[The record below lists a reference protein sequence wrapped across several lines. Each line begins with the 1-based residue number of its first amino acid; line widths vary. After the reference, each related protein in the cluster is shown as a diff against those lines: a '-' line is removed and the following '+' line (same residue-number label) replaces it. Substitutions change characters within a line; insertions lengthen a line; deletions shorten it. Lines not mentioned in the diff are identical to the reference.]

1 MELGSWLT
9 VAAVCATG
17 AASPGPSLAVV
28 VKNTVGGGRRVGVFT
43 GLGHGLGVGI
53 YAFLA
58 VAGISTLVTT
68 TPGLSRGIEVAGAAF
83 LLWMAGALLRAPAAP
98 TGPSPSVTPETP
110 SRPQA
115 GRTGF
120 SEGFLVAFLNPKIA
134 VFFMALLG
142 SFLPEDAG
150 TTERAGVALLAMG
163 IDASWYVFA
172 ALLLAGSGA
181 AEVLARNRVLA
192 DRVLAA
198 LLVAVA
204 VFLLLT
210 PGMSR

>member
-1 MELGSWLT
+1 
-9 VAAVCATG
+9 
-17 AASPGPSLAVV
+17 VV
-28 VKNTVGGGRRVGVFT
+28 VKNTVGGGRRAGVLT

-53 YAFLA
+53 YALLA
-58 VAGISTLVTT
+58 VAGISTLVTA
-68 TPGLSRGIEVAGAAF
+68 TPGLSRGIELAGATF
-83 LLWMAGALLRAPAAP
+83 LLWMAVALLRSTPP
-98 TGPSPSVTPETP
+98 STSPSPSADQKAP
-110 SRPQA
+110 SPTRSQS
-115 GRTGF
+115 GRSGF

-134 VFFMALLG
+134 VFFLALLG

-150 TTERAGVALLAMG
+150 TTERAGVAFLAMG
-163 IDASWYVFA
+163 IDAGWYVFA

-181 AEVLARNRVLA
+181 AEILARNQLLA

-198 LLVAVA
+198 LLVLVA

>member
-1 MELGSWLT
+1 
-9 VAAVCATG
+9 
-17 AASPGPSLAVV
+17 VV
-28 VKNTVGGGRRVGVFT
+28 VKNTVGGGRRVGVLT

-68 TPGLSRGIEVAGAAF
+68 TPGLSRGIEIAGAAF
-83 LLWMAGALLRAPAAP
+83 LLWMAVALLRGSTAP
-98 TGPSPSVTPETP
+98 TGPHPSVAPKDQA
-110 SRPQA
+110 SNRPHS
-115 GRTGF
+115 GF

-134 VFFMALLG
+134 VFFLALLG

-150 TTERAGVALLAMG
+150 TTERAGVAFLAMG
-163 IDASWYVFA
+163 IDAGWYVFA

-192 DRVLAA
+192 DRVLAV
-198 LLVAVA
+198 LLIGVA
-204 VFLLLT
+204 VFLILT
-210 PGMSR
+210 PGVSR